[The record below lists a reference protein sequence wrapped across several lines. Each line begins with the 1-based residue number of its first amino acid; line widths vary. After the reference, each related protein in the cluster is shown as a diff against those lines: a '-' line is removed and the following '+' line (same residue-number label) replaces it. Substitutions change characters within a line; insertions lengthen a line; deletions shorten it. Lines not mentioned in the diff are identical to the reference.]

1 MSKDKNKKDVQS
13 GLEDIH
19 IDYEN
24 INVEDIMEQI
34 KKKIAGR
41 PKDLES
47 DSEPASGLQPFP
59 SSGGDESG
67 EAFPPPSRM
76 KTLLLKLTKPFSP
89 VVKFL
94 ILPVYQELRE
104 TVITL
109 DKTNKRLD
117 QMGQTVNDIDTHSLT
132 TSQKLDQDMPFL
144 KEYTR
149 LLYNL
154 AHNTVIEMTKLKI
167 EEENIKIRLRILEK
181 DFENLKSRGKALE
194 SRIIS

>member
-24 INVEDIMEQI
+24 INVEDIMAQI
-34 KKKIAGR
+34 KKKIASR
-41 PKDLES
+41 PKDPE
-47 DSEPASGLQPFP
+47 SGLATVLQPPP
-59 SSGGDESG
+59 SNGEGESG
-67 EAFPPPSRM
+67 QAFPPPSPM
-76 KTLLLKLTKPFSP
+76 KTFLLKLTKPFSP
-89 VVKFL
+89 LVKFL
-94 ILPVYQELRE
+94 TLPVYQELRE
-104 TVITL
+104 TVLTL

-117 QMGQTVNDIDTHSLT
+117 QMGQAVNDINTHSLT

>member
-1 MSKDKNKKDVQS
+1 MSNDRNRKDIQS
-13 GLEDIH
+13 GLEDIR

-24 INVEDIMEQI
+24 LNVEDIMEQI

-41 PKDLES
+41 PKDLEPE
-47 DSEPASGLQPFP
+47 SEPESGLQPFP
-59 SSGGDESG
+59 SSAGNESG
-67 EAFPPPSRM
+67 EVFPPPSRI

-89 VVKFL
+89 LVKFL

-104 TVITL
+104 TVMTL

-117 QMGQTVNDIDTHSLT
+117 QMGQALNDINTHSLT

-181 DFENLKSRGKALE
+181 DFENLKSRERALE